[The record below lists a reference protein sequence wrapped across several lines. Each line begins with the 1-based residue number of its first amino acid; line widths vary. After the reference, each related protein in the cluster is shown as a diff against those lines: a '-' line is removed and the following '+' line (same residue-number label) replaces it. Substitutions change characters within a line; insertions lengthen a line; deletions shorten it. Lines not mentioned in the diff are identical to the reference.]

1 MAFVNALRPLRLFLG
16 ELCGQKL
23 LFVRDENQKTLIAKL
38 AKERPQRTQRNS
50 TQAQLRDSR
59 PETMKAI
66 RVQHTGGPE
75 VMELAEVPVPQAKP
89 TEAVVKVAVAGVNS
103 IDGYFRDGKFRTPL
117 PFIPGQEGVGVVT
130 AVGANTK
137 TVKVGDRVAWSGT
150 LGSYAEFVA
159 AEEEHLVPVPAAI
172 TDERAAASMMQ
183 GLTAHYL
190 VNDAHKLKAGET
202 ALVHAAAGGVG
213 LLLVQLAH
221 AIGARVIGTASSEE
235 KAQLAREAGA
245 DEVVVFTQQDFESE
259 VKRLT
264 GGKGVEVVYD
274 GVGKATFEK
283 NLNVMRLRGML
294 VLYGMSSGPVPPVDP
309 AKLSEKGSLYMAR
322 TTLAH
327 FTATREELLA
337 RTSDLFRMIADGKLK
352 VKIAKTYPLAEA
364 AQAHRD
370 MESRKIAGKLLL
382 VL

>member
-1 MAFVNALRPLRLFLG
+1 
-16 ELCGQKL
+16 
-23 LFVRDENQKTLIAKL
+23 
-38 AKERPQRTQRNS
+38 
-50 TQAQLRDSR
+50 
-59 PETMKAI
+59 MKAI

-75 VMELAEVPVPQAKP
+75 VMELADVAAPRPKP
-89 TEAVVKVAVAGVNS
+89 NEAVVKVSAAGVNS
-103 IDGYFRDGKFRTPL
+103 IDGHFRDGSLRTPL
-117 PFIPGQEGVGVVT
+117 PFIPGQEGAGVVT
-130 AVGANTK
+130 EVGAQAK
-137 TVKVGDRVAWSGT
+137 TVKVGDRVAWSGV
-150 LGSYAEFVA
+150 LGSYAECVVSP
-159 AEEEHLVPVPAAI
+159 EEHLVPVPATL
-172 TDERAAASMMQ
+172 TDQQAAAAMMH

-213 LLLVQLAH
+213 LLLVQMAR
-221 AIGARVIGTASSEE
+221 AIGARVIGTASSAE
-235 KAQLAREAGA
+235 KARLAREAGA
-245 DEVVVFTQQDFESE
+245 DEVIIFTQQDFEAE

-264 GGKGVEVVYD
+264 GGKGVDVVYD

-309 AKLSEKGSLYMAR
+309 ARLSEKGSLYMAR

-337 RTSDLFRMIADGKLK
+337 RTGALFAMIADGKLK
-352 VKIAKTYPLAEA
+352 LRIAKTYPLAEA

-370 MESRKIAGKLLL
+370 MEARQVAGKLLL
-382 VL
+382 VP

>member
-1 MAFVNALRPLRLFLG
+1 
-16 ELCGQKL
+16 
-23 LFVRDENQKTLIAKL
+23 
-38 AKERPQRTQRNS
+38 
-50 TQAQLRDSR
+50 
-59 PETMKAI
+59 MKAI

-75 VMELAEVPVPQAKP
+75 VMEVADVPVPQAKGG
-89 TEAVVKVAVAGVNS
+89 EAVVKVSVAGVNA
-103 IDGYFRDGKFRTPL
+103 IDGHFRDGSLRTTL
-117 PFIPGQEGVGVVT
+117 PFIPGQEGAGVVT
-130 AVGANTK
+130 AVGPQAK
-137 TVKVGDRVAWSGT
+137 AFKVGDRVAWSGA
-150 LGSYAEFVA
+150 LGSYAEYVA
-159 AEEEHLVPVPAAI
+159 VSADSLVPVPDGVTDEQAAAI
-172 TDERAAASMMQ
+172 MMH

-213 LLLVQLAH
+213 LLLVQMARM
-221 AIGARVIGTASSEE
+221 IGARVIGTASSEE
-235 KAQLAREAGA
+235 KAKLAREAGA
-245 DEVVVFTQQDFESE
+245 DEVIIFTRQDFEEE

-264 GGKGVEVVYD
+264 GGKGVDVVYD

-337 RTSDLFRMIADGKLK
+337 RTRDLFGMIA
-352 VKIAKTYPLAEA
+352 EA
-364 AQAHRD
+364 
-370 MESRKIAGKLLL
+370 G
-382 VL
+382 

>member
-1 MAFVNALRPLRLFLG
+1 
-16 ELCGQKL
+16 
-23 LFVRDENQKTLIAKL
+23 
-38 AKERPQRTQRNS
+38 
-50 TQAQLRDSR
+50 
-59 PETMKAI
+59 MKAI

-75 VMELAEVPVPQAKP
+75 VMELVEVPVPQAKFG
-89 TEAVVKVAVAGVNS
+89 EAVVKVSVAGLNS
-103 IDGYFRDGKFRTPL
+103 IDGHFRDGSLRTPL
-117 PFIPGQEGVGVVT
+117 PFIPGQEGSGVVSS
-130 AVGANTK
+130 AGSNVQ
-137 TVKVGDRVAWSGT
+137 TVKVGDRVAWSGA
-150 LGSYAEFVA
+150 LGSYAEYVA
-159 AEEEHLVPVPAAI
+159 ASADSLVPVPRTV
-172 TDERAAASMMQ
+172 TDQQAAAAMMH

-213 LLLVQLAH
+213 LLLVQMARM
-221 AIGARVIGTASSEE
+221 IGARVIGTASSQE
-235 KAQLAREAGA
+235 KADLARSAGA
-245 DEVVVFTQQDFESE
+245 DEVIVFTQQDFDAE

-264 GGKGVEVVYD
+264 GGKGVDVVYD

-327 FTATREELLA
+327 FTATREELRA
-337 RTSDLFRMIADGKLK
+337 RSGALFEMIANGKLK
-352 VKIAKTYPLAEA
+352 LRIAKTYSLAEA

-370 MESRKIAGKLLL
+370 MEARKIAGKLLL
-382 VL
+382 IP

>member
-1 MAFVNALRPLRLFLG
+1 
-16 ELCGQKL
+16 
-23 LFVRDENQKTLIAKL
+23 
-38 AKERPQRTQRNS
+38 
-50 TQAQLRDSR
+50 
-59 PETMKAI
+59 MKAVRI
-66 RVQHTGGPE
+66 SHTGGPE
-75 VMELAEVPVPQAKP
+75 VMELIDAPVPQAKP
-89 TEAVVKVAVAGVNS
+89 SEALVKVTVAGVNS
-103 IDGYFRDGKFRTPL
+103 IDGQFRDGSLRTVL
-117 PFIPGQEGVGVVT
+117 PFIPGQEGAGVVA
-130 AVGANTK
+130 AVGTQAK
-137 TVKVGDRVAWSGT
+137 SVKVGDRVAWSGT

-159 AEEEHLVPVPAAI
+159 APEEHLVPVPASI
-172 TDERAAASMMQ
+172 TDEQAAAAMMH

-213 LLLVQLAH
+213 LLLTQMAR

-235 KAQLAREAGA
+235 KARLAREAGA
-245 DEVVVFTQQDFESE
+245 DEVIIFTQQDFEPE

-264 GGKGVEVVYD
+264 GGKGVDVVYD

-309 AKLSEKGSLYMAR
+309 AKLSEKGSLYIAR

-337 RTSDLFRMIADGKLK
+337 RTTALFAMIADGKLK
-352 VKIAKTYPLAEA
+352 LRIAKEYPLAEA
-364 AQAHRD
+364 TQAHRD
-370 MESRKIAGKLLL
+370 MEARKVAGKLLL
-382 VL
+382 IVSR

>member
-1 MAFVNALRPLRLFLG
+1 
-16 ELCGQKL
+16 
-23 LFVRDENQKTLIAKL
+23 
-38 AKERPQRTQRNS
+38 
-50 TQAQLRDSR
+50 
-59 PETMKAI
+59 MKAI
-66 RVQHTGGPE
+66 RVQRTGEPE
-75 VMELAEVPVPQAKP
+75 VMELTDVPVPQPKA
-89 TEAVVKVAVAGVNS
+89 TEAVVKVSVAGVNS
-103 IDGYFRDGKFRTPL
+103 IDGHFRDGSLRTPL
-117 PFIPGQEGVGVVT
+117 PFIPGQEGAGVVS
-130 AVGANTK
+130 AVGAQAK
-137 TVKVGDRVAWSGT
+137 TVKVGDRVAWSGV
-150 LGSYAEFVA
+150 LGSYAEFVVSP
-159 AEEEHLVPVPAAI
+159 EEHLVPVPANV
-172 TDERAAASMMQ
+172 TDEQAAAAMMH

-190 VNDAHKLKAGET
+190 ANDAHKLKAGET

-213 LLLVQLAH
+213 LLLVQMAR

-245 DEVVVFTQQDFESE
+245 DAVIVFTQQDFESE

-264 GGKGVEVVYD
+264 GGKGVDVVYD

-283 NLNVMRLRGML
+283 NLNVLRPRGML

-337 RTSDLFRMIADGKLK
+337 RTGALFAMIGDGKLK
-352 VKIAKTYPLAEA
+352 VRIAKTYPLAEA
-364 AQAHRD
+364 PQAHRD

-382 VL
+382 TL